1 MNAEEGYP
9 LPVLLILSV
18 GMRVA
23 LFFAGDSQVLAA
35 ILEKTLKL
43 ITYSPTLIINFFLL
57 LFALLQLHARNLLLR
72 VSLILEHFT
81 EEIYS
86 SRLHLLPALRGIIPG
101 ATFSGQVLGDDLYG
115 ICKSYCSLKSFHR
128 QRHGRKPRARSRAS

>member
-1 MNAEEGYP
+1 
-9 LPVLLILSV
+9 
-18 GMRVA
+18 MRVA
-23 LFFAGDSQVLAA
+23 MFFAGDSQVLAA

-86 SRLHLLPALRGIIPG
+86 SRLHLQPALRGVIPG
-101 ATFSGQVLGDDLYG
+101 ATFSGQVLLFT
-115 ICKSYCSLKSFHR
+115 KKFS
-128 QRHGRKPRARSRAS
+128 